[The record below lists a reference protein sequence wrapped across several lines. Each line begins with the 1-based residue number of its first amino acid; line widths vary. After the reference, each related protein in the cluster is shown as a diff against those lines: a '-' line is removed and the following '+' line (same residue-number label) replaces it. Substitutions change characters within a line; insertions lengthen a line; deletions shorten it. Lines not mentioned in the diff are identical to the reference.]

1 MTLLIPNVLQQ
12 MYATSDKWIH
22 LLNIVDTLCVL
33 RFSMVLRQQ
42 HWSLVKLITYYAFN
56 VTRIMYHVPW

>member
-22 LLNIVDTLCVL
+22 LLNIVDALCVL
-33 RFSMVLRQQ
+33 RFSMALRQ
-42 HWSLVKLITYYAFN
+42 
-56 VTRIMYHVPW
+56 